1 MKRHKARHIP
11 ELMLSS
17 GAFSRYSKGMRC
29 DVCGSSDSV
38 FFIKPDGYGGEL
50 RMCRSCAV
58 ARGYAS
64 AGDGLGARLD
74 SMMSDGDAPMTGT
87 CPACGWTAALLRSSG
102 RLGCAGCVAVFRRE
116 ILAAIQRAGGR
127 LPYDGKM
134 PRGGGARELD
144 GASLASLSSSLDLAI
159 AEEDFEAAAVIRDR
173 IRAVS
178 GRREP

>member
-1 MKRHKARHIP
+1 
-11 ELMLSS
+11 
-17 GAFSRYSKGMRC
+17 MRC

-50 RMCRSCAV
+50 RMCRACAV

-74 SMMSDGDAPMTGT
+74 SMMSDDGSPATDT

-116 ILAAIQRAGGR
+116 ILASIQRAGGR
-127 LPYDGKM
+127 IPYDGKV
-134 PRGGGARELD
+134 PRGGGVREPD
-144 GASLASLSSSLDLAI
+144 GTSLSSLSSSLELAI
-159 AEEDFEAAAVIRDR
+159 AEEDFEAAAAIRDR
-173 IRAVS
+173 IRAAS